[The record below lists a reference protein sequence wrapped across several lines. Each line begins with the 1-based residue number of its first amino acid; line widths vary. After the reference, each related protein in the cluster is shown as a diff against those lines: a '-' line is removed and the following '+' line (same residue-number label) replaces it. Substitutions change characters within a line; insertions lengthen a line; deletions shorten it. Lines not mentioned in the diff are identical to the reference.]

1 MTPEQAEEIFYK
13 TYKEES
19 LKQSLEWSKPVI
31 QKEVQMKA
39 FESLIE
45 AVKEEFVRE
54 QAVKYLESVSVK

>member
-54 QAVKYLESVSVK
+54 QAVKYLESVSK